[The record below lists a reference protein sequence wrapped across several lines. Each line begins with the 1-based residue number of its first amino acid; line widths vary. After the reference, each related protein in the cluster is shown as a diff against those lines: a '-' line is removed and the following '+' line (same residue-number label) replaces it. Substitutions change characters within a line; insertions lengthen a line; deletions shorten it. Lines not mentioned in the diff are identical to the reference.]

1 MKNSKVTVEVVQIGK
16 TLYKLLIPHFYIYGD
31 ITIDALHAKLEHM
44 VGQGLAQRI
53 QETNA

>member
-16 TLYKLLIPHFYIYGD
+16 TLYKLLIPHFYMYGD

>member
-16 TLYKLLIPHFYIYGD
+16 TLYKLLIPHFYMYGD

-44 VGQGLAQRI
+44 VGQGLAVKII
-53 QETNA
+53 QAEA